1 MSSKPLQIKTINPDN
16 VYGESII
23 YSQPIVSDTQPTIES
38 LGTQL
43 WEGLIWYNPTLNVT
57 KMYTNG
63 EFLQINIEGGIDASY
78 IVSGVLDLNRI
89 PVLTDDKLP
98 IVPIASGGTGASTAA
113 NALTNLGAVA
123 SSGGTLTNGIV
134 TRPTIY
140 DATIRSGLNENTDA
154 SSYPRIEFR
163 RSGNTTD
170 KYRFSAVYYSDAN
183 SSGEFN
189 TIVSKEGAFLP
200 NHALKSS
207 VEYASGDSY
216 AITTNTPVSGF
227 INESKSIYF
236 TVFTTKSL
244 KNISSCSISIFTGN
258 LRGINGAINSSTIPV
273 TYTSS
278 SDYTVTA
285 TKVSDNA
292 IRIILTKTTA
302 FTNSTADT
310 PVVFYGQL
318 TINFS

>member
-16 VYGESII
+16 VYGESVI

-57 KMYTNG
+57 KMYING
-63 EFLQINIEGGIDASY
+63 EFLQINIAGGIDASY
-78 IVSGVLDLNRI
+78 
-89 PVLTDDKLP
+89 
-98 IVPIASGGTGASTAA
+98 
-113 NALTNLGAVA
+113 
-123 SSGGTLTNGIV
+123 
-134 TRPTIY
+134 
-140 DATIRSGLNENTDA
+140 
-154 SSYPRIEFR
+154 
-163 RSGNTTD
+163 
-170 KYRFSAVYYSDAN
+170 
-183 SSGEFN
+183 
-189 TIVSKEGAFLP
+189 
-200 NHALKSS
+200 
-207 VEYASGDSY
+207 YASGDSY
-216 AITTNTPVSGF
+216 AITKSTPVSGF
-227 INESKSIYF
+227 IGDGKSIFF

-258 LRGINGAINSSTIPV
+258 LRGINGVINGSTTTV
-273 TYTSS
+273 TYASS
-278 SDYTVTA
+278 SDYTLSA

-310 PVVFYGQL
+310 PVVFHGQL